1 METVQTSITAAIK
14 RVYKKRLFSPAVY
27 LLILTAVWLAS
38 PISELVFPPAVSS
51 AEFLLPPSQS
61 RAAYITA
68 SLTDLHFTGYT
79 QKTFGI
85 TNGYYY
91 YTFQEDQCLL
101 VLLAPNTCEE
111 GIPAIEKLTVRVRAV
126 KDFRD
131 YGTLTDQL
139 AKDLKWTVPG
149 IRAQVSDYLLSEP
162 EYNKLAALLLG
173 FYFLSGIYAL
183 AHILTCTAYIL
194 FPILSPACRKLG
206 LYGNASTLLAQAEEE
221 LATLP
226 QLAAEDMYITEHFF
240 IAFANDQVAVVP
252 IQEIIWIYKHST
264 LHKLLWYHFRI
275 SYTLHITADKHL
287 YLQCPKNMKSDI
299 DGIIDYL
306 SEANHNILVG
316 FNEENRQKVQEITG
330 ASRLVTTVT
339 AFLKNCSEITSR

>member
-1 METVQTSITAAIK
+1 METVQTSIVATIK
-14 RVYKKRLFSPAVY
+14 RVYKKRLFSPVVY
-27 LLILTAVWLAS
+27 LMILMAVWLAT
-38 PISELVFPPAVSS
+38 PVSELAFPPSVSS
-51 AEFLLPPSQS
+51 ADSPQQLYQDKS
-61 RAAYITA
+61 AYMIAT
-68 SLTDLHFTGYT
+68 LTDLHFTGYT
-79 QKTFGI
+79 QKIWGY

-91 YTFQEDQCLL
+91 YTFQENQCLF
-101 VLLAPNTCEE
+101 VLLSPNTCEE
-111 GIPAIEKLTVRVRAV
+111 GLPAIEKLTVRVRTV
-126 KDFRD
+126 KGFRD
-131 YGTLTDQL
+131 YSTLMDRL

-162 EYNKLAALLLG
+162 GFNNLAVPLLG

-183 AHILTCTAYIL
+183 ASILTCIAYIL
-194 FPILSPACRKLG
+194 FPLLSPTCRELG

-226 QLAAEDMYITEHFF
+226 QLTAEDMYITEHFF
-240 IAFANDQVAVVP
+240 IAFANYRVAVVP

-275 SYTLHITADKHL
+275 SYTLHITANKHL

-306 SEANHNILVG
+306 SEANHDILVG
-316 FNEENRQKVQEITG
+316 FNEENRQKVQEISG
-330 ASRLVTTVT
+330 ASGLVTTLT
-339 AFLKNCSEITSR
+339 AFLSRKL